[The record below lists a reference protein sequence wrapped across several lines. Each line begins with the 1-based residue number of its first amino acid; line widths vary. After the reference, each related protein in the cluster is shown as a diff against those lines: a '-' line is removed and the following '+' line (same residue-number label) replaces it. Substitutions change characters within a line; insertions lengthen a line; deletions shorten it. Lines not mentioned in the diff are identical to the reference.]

1 MNLSMEQT
9 STMRIRSKLFLTLW
23 LVSMGVVAWG
33 SLQPGVELPSQLWN
47 ADKVYHL
54 FAYAWLALLPF
65 AVFQDR
71 RAALGAALAMFVLGL
86 ALELLQSLIPGRFA
100 SGPDM
105 LANALG
111 VGLGIGLARSFGN
124 PRDRE
129 SS

>member
-1 MNLSMEQT
+1 MNLFMEQT

-23 LVSMGVVAWG
+23 LVSMGAVVWG
-33 SLQPGVELPSQLWN
+33 SLQPGVELPSQFWN

-65 AVFQDR
+65 AVFRDR
-71 RAALGAALAMFVLGL
+71 GAALGTALAMFGLGL

-100 SGPDM
+100 SAADM

-111 VGLGIGLARSFGN
+111 VGLGIGLARSFGH
-124 PRDRE
+124 PRDRNA
-129 SS
+129 S

>member
-1 MNLSMEQT
+1 MDNT

-23 LVSMGVVAWG
+23 LVSIGAVVWG
-33 SLQPGVELPSQLWN
+33 SLQPGVELPGQLWN

-65 AVFQDR
+65 AVFRVR
-71 RAALGAALAMFVLGL
+71 RAALGAALAMLALGL
-86 ALELLQSLIPGRFA
+86 ALELLQSFIPGRYA
-100 SGPDM
+100 SGNDM

-124 PRDRE
+124 PHDRE
-129 SS
+129 GS